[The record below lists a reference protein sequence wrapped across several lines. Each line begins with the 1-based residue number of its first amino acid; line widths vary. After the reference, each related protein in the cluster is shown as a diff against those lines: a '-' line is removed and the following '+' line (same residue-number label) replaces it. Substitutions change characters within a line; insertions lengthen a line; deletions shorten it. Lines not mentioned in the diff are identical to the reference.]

1 MQAPIVQDEFVKAA
15 GEVQNYVESSTDYLR
30 LRMFK
35 TLMRLVTSLA
45 KSLVAGVLALL
56 ILLLLSIAASLSL
69 CEKLGDYPQGFLW
82 VGGFYALVG
91 AMAFLLRHRLERAV
105 LRHFSDLYFD
115 DL

>member
-1 MQAPIVQDEFVKAA
+1 MQAPVVQDEFVKAA

-45 KSLVAGVLALL
+45 KSLVMGVLALL
-56 ILLLLSIAASLSL
+56 TLMFLSLAASLSL
-69 CEKLGDYPQGFLW
+69 GEKLGDYPQGFLW
-82 VGGFYALVG
+82 VGGFYLLVA
-91 AMAFLLRHRLERAV
+91 AMAFLLRHRLERTV

-115 DL
+115 EL